1 MSATYITTTGFLKKK
16 TVFIREAEIQTLNS
30 LPVII
35 LDADLINNFIV
46 VSAFLHGAPN
56 ATPGTAIFNNLY
68 LTDGNPGTIFQ
79 ARCNTQLISGGSI
92 STLGGYVFSCGTYFN
107 GANGGLTF
115 NARPLVLTANADD
128 PTATGDYELIV
139 IYYEIPA

>member
-1 MSATYITTTGFLKKK
+1 MDF
-16 TVFIREAEIQTLNS
+16 
-30 LPVII
+30 
-35 LDADLINNFIV
+35 DLVNNFIV
-46 VSAFLHGAPN
+46 VSAFIHGAPN
-56 ATPGTAIFNNLY
+56 GTSGFATFNNLY
-68 LTDGNPGTIFQ
+68 ITDGNPGTIYQ
-79 ARCNTQLISGGSI
+79 ARLNPQLISGGSI
-92 STLGGYVFSCGTYFN
+92 TTNGGYVFTPGTFFN